1 MFSYHWFLV
10 ISGMKNLLIALGTD
24 IIMDE
29 GVSVILAKDLHE
41 LFPVFDLHIF
51 PAANIEMIML
61 MTNYNTVIIID
72 TVAGSKPGKIIFF
85 EDFHEADTLH
95 LKNPHDANFQL
106 TMQMAVKLNYPLPKK
121 MFVLGIGI
129 KQQMVASEFPSSE
142 LVDHYLFML
151 EKSQTL
157 IQQIIIPSN

>member
-1 MFSYHWFLV
+1 M
-10 ISGMKNLLIALGTD
+10 IALGTD

-85 EDFHEADTLH
+85 ED
-95 LKNPHDANFQL
+95 
-106 TMQMAVKLNYPLPKK
+106 
-121 MFVLGIGI
+121 
-129 KQQMVASEFPSSE
+129 
-142 LVDHYLFML
+142 
-151 EKSQTL
+151 L
-157 IQQIIIPSN
+157 I